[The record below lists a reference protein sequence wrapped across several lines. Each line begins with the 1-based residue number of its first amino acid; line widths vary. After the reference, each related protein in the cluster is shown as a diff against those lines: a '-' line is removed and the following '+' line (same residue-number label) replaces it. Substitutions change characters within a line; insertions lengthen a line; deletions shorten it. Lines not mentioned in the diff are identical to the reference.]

1 MNPTSS
7 SSRRALAAAAAIVLL
22 SATWLAPFLH
32 AVSSRTWKQRERA
45 DFDQGEP
52 HGVALSADGPIRLG
66 SRLDALTPSTQPYL
80 WAVAAD
86 AHGVLYA
93 AGGNEGRIDRIQP
106 DGKSTPF
113 FEVEEPE
120 VQSLAVDAAG
130 AIYAGTAPGGKV
142 YKIGADGKRVWV
154 AETGESYVWSLLF
167 DRHGTLFAATGTRGR
182 VVRIDPEG
190 GSHLYFDSAETHVRT
205 LALDAKGELLAGTDG
220 HGLILRIASEGHGN
234 VLYDAPLSEVTAL
247 APAPDGTIYA
257 SVAGESG
264 GRPTRPAPQ
273 RPPGP
278 PNPTDG
284 GGEPPPPPQPPSD
297 TPPQGSAPEQRVTV
311 GMEGKVLAISPDGY
325 AREVWSAGQE
335 IILSLALL
343 RDGSLLMGSGSQGRL
358 YLVDTRRNVSEVAR
372 SASSQVTAL
381 LRRPGAGGKG
391 DEVVVA
397 GSNLGSLSVLRSG
410 YAEKGE
416 FQSKTLDAQ
425 SFAQWGRATWRGDV
439 PAGTAIA
446 LQARSGNTDPPD
458 RTWSNWGAE
467 LTDSRGSLLDCP
479 PARFVQWRA
488 LLKSSDHDK
497 SPELREVD
505 VVYMQRNLPPEFR
518 KIEVLAPGVSL
529 QAVPASAPGPEGKTS
544 GGDSDNPRHRPHM
557 QSRRGFDPGAR
568 SVAWQV
574 SDPNDDDVTYDV
586 QFKEIGDRAWRTIRT
601 GIDEDFVSFDGSTL
615 PDGTYVVRVV
625 ASDAVSNPAGLALT
639 AEKISPPFD
648 VDNTPPRIEHLKA
661 RVEGGTL
668 HVAFTAADGFSVLR
682 EASWSVD
689 AGDWILGRPAD
700 GLSDSG
706 SEEYDLTSP
715 SPGAGEHSI
724 VVRVPDAAG
733 NVGSGR
739 IVIEVP

>member
-1 MNPTSS
+1 MNPKTPSWP
-7 SSRRALAAAAAIVLL
+7 RGIAAAAAAVLV
-22 SATWLAPFLH
+22 SAGILTPSLH

-45 DFDQGEP
+45 DFDQGDP

-66 SRLDALTPSTQPYL
+66 SRLDALTSSDQPYL

-86 AHGVLYA
+86 ARGVLYA
-93 AGGNEGRIDRIQP
+93 AGGNEGRIDKIQP
-106 DGKSTPF
+106 DGKRTPF
-113 FEVEEPE
+113 FQVEESE
-120 VQSLAVDAAG
+120 VQALAVDAAG

-142 YKIGADGKRVWV
+142 YKVGADGKRVWV
-154 AETGESYVWSLLF
+154 AETGETYVWALIF
-167 DRHGTLFAATGTRGR
+167 DRHGALFAATGTRGR

-190 GSHLYFDSAETHVRT
+190 AAHLYFDSAETHVRT
-205 LALDAKGELLAGTDG
+205 LALDARGELLAGTDG
-220 HGLILRIASEGHGN
+220 HGLVLRIASEGHGT
-234 VLYDAPLSEVTAL
+234 VVYDAPLSEVTAL

-257 SVAGESG
+257 AVAGEAG
-264 GRPTRPAPQ
+264 GRAPRPSPQ
-273 RPPGP
+273 RPPGQ

-284 GGEPPPPPQPPSD
+284 GEPPPASQPP
-297 TPPQGSAPEQRVTV
+297 PENQPQGSAPEQRVNV
-311 GMEGKVLAISPDGY
+311 AMEGKVLAISPDGY

-358 YLVDTRRNVSEVAR
+358 YVLDAKRNVSEVAR
-372 SASSQVTAL
+372 STSSQVTAL
-381 LRRPGAGGKG
+381 LRRPAAGGKG

-397 GSNLGSLSVLRSG
+397 GSNLGGLSVLKPG
-410 YAEKGE
+410 YAEKGD

-425 SFAQWGRATWRGDV
+425 SFAQWGRAAWRADV
-439 PAGTAIA
+439 PAGTSIV

-458 RTWSNWGAE
+458 RTWSDWGAE
-467 LTDSRGSLLDCP
+467 LTDARGSLLDCP

-497 SPELREVD
+497 TPELREVD

-518 KIEVLAPGVSL
+518 KLEVLPPGVSL
-529 QAVPASAPGPEGKTS
+529 QAVPAPAPGVEGKTP
-544 GGDSDNPRHRPHM
+544 GGDSDTPRHRPRS

-574 SDPNDDDVTYDV
+574 ADPNDDDLTYDV

-668 HVAFTAADGFSVLR
+668 HVGFTAVDGFSVLR

-689 AGDWILGRPAD
+689 AGDWVIARPAD

-706 SEEYDLTSP
+706 SEEYDLSTP

-739 IVIEVP
+739 IVVQVP